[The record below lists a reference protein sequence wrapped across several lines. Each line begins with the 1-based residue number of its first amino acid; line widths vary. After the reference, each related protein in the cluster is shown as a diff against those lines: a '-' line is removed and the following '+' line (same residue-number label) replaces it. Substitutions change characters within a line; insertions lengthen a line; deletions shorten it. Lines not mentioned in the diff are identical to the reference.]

1 MLDNVNISSQR
12 LCYECLSV
20 LIILKGPLDT
30 NTYLGIGTAE
40 KYKIL
45 ALILIQ
51 FGDNC
56 IQNIHLWR
64 YIVRYTVGNLVLR

>member
-1 MLDNVNISSQR
+1 MFLTSIFKEMFTDIVVACQYSHVLDNVNISSQR

-45 ALILIQ
+45 ALI
-51 FGDNC
+51 
-56 IQNIHLWR
+56 
-64 YIVRYTVGNLVLR
+64 